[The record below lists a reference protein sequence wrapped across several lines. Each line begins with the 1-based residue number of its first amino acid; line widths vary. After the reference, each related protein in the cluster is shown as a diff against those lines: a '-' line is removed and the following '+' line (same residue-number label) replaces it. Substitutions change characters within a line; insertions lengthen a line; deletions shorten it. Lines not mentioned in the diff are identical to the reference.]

1 MKQKKTYNYI
11 PRLHN
16 LKIFPRYWTKNI
28 FQNHIFAWTSC
39 VFLKRAFAQNNRR
52 SCRFTPVSRIILKK
66 NYLLHMIGSF
76 QFLLT
81 LMISIM
87 RWDGKSGMP
96 QWVGRNRTL
105 VFTRATPPAAS
116 YEIYKLSPPPTAL
129 KQWFGK
135 KGQPVLGL
143 AGSFRPCYHRARILA
158 PLPIIMKFS
167 LVLIQL
173 MACKAWSTTAGE
185 WSGMVWQDDY
195 MIYNKKTIV
204 PKYCCLKIVADP

>member
-1 MKQKKTYNYI
+1 MKQKKIYNYI

-16 LKIFPRYWTKNI
+16 LKIFPRYWTI
-28 FQNHIFAWTSC
+28 FFSKITFLREHH
-39 VFLKRAFAQNNRR
+39 VFFWNVR
-52 SCRFTPVSRIILKK
+52 SRKTIGVHAVSRPFHALFWK

-87 RWDGKSGMP
+87 RWNGKSGMP

-116 YEIYKLSPPPTAL
+116 YEIYKLSPPTAL

-143 AGSFRPCYHRARILA
+143 AGSSRPCYHRARILA